1 MTIRY
6 TRQAISDVTRIADF
20 IREQNPSAAVDVEQ
34 AIRSTIDLLG
44 EFPMLGR
51 DRSDLNAR
59 ALGIPR
65 YPFTVYYR
73 AEDKEIWIVHI
84 RDDRRRPPEPDEL

>member
-1 MTIRY
+1 MKIRFA
-6 TRQAISDVTRIADF
+6 RQAVSDIARIADY
-20 IREQNPSAAVDVEQ
+20 IRIDNPTAADDVAQ

-51 DRSDLNAR
+51 HRPEIEVR

-65 YPFTVYYR
+65 YPYTVYYR
-73 AEDKEIWIVHI
+73 VENEELWIIHI
-84 RDDRRRPPEPDEL
+84 RDDRRQQPEPGDL